1 MSALKLVYLCTH
13 NACRSVLCEVISR
26 ELASDRLAVASAGS
40 APAGR
45 IHPLTLKVLQARGC
59 DVDTL
64 RSQGIDEFR
73 AFDPDVVITVCDRA
87 AGEACP
93 LWLGGALKVH
103 WGLPD
108 PTALEGDQEQQLA
121 AFAPVIATIEARL
134 EALLARP
141 FESMGRNELE
151 QLMQAIGDSR

>member
-40 APAGR
+40 AAAGR

-59 DVDTL
+59 DVETL

-73 AFDPDVVITVCDRA
+73 AFDPDVCDPACWFLPFRQVLQHIELCSRRLDCRLCQHDGRA
-87 AGEACP
+87 
-93 LWLGGALKVH
+93 
-103 WGLPD
+103 
-108 PTALEGDQEQQLA
+108 QE
-121 AFAPVIATIEARL
+121 
-134 EALLARP
+134 
-141 FESMGRNELE
+141 
-151 QLMQAIGDSR
+151 